1 MEGGTGKEVAMERV
15 VEWDLDRDLG
25 CVGDGGLMGLLWVGG
40 ELGRR

>member
-25 CVGDGGLMGLLWVGG
+25 CVGDGGLRVEG
-40 ELGRR
+40 EVGRR